1 VDPTALGPPLD
12 VRPLLAPERSAL
24 LELLGDLPDD
34 DWSRPTPCPRWS
46 VHELV
51 LHLVHDDLRRLSFQ
65 RDGHAG
71 AVIRPASSLD
81 ELAAALDEAN
91 EAWVTASAPTVSP
104 ELACGLV
111 AWLAE
116 PSERHLAGLPPDE
129 AESTVAWAGPGS
141 HPNWL
146 DVAREY
152 TERWV
157 HHQQLRQTVDRPG
170 LAGPRF
176 LAPVLETFARGLPA
190 QLPAAPEGTVSELRV
205 VGAVRRAWTVAV
217 RDGSWRFT
225 GSGSRPDAFLEL
237 SAEALWRRAVR
248 MAGRHETSADA
259 VSSGPEPL
267 VEALLDLRGAIVG
280 AATR

>member
-1 VDPTALGPPLD
+1 
-12 VRPLLAPERSAL
+12 
-24 LELLGDLPDD
+24 
-34 DWSRPTPCPRWS
+34 
-46 VHELV
+46 
-51 LHLVHDDLRRLSFQ
+51 
-65 RDGHAG
+65 
-71 AVIRPASSLD
+71 
-81 ELAAALDEAN
+81 
-91 EAWVTASAPTVSP
+91 
-104 ELACGLV
+104 
-111 AWLAE
+111 
-116 PSERHLAGLPPDE
+116 
-129 AESTVAWAGPGS
+129 
-141 HPNWL
+141 
-146 DVAREY
+146 VAREY

-157 HHQQLRQTVDRPG
+157 HHQQLRQAVDRPG

-190 QLPAAPEGTVSELRV
+190 QLPAAPDGTVAELRV

-237 SAEALWRRAVR
+237 SAEA
-248 MAGRHETSADA
+248 A